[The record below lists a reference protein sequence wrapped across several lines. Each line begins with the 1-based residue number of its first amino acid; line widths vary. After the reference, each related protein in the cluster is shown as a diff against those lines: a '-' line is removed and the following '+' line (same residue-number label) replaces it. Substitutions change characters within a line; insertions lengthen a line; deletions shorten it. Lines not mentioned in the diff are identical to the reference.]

1 MWAKLYKKL
10 KNIINNINIK
20 RLTGFL
26 MKKGEVELWWILRKI
41 LEKWT
46 EDRSK
51 FWGILNV
58 FLDNLHLKYLTI
70 LFPSNLI

>member
-1 MWAKLYKKL
+1 
-10 KNIINNINIK
+10 
-20 RLTGFL
+20 
-26 MKKGEVELWWILRKI
+26 MKKGEVKLWWILGKI

-46 EDRSK
+46 DDRSK

-70 LFPSNLI
+70 LFQSNLI